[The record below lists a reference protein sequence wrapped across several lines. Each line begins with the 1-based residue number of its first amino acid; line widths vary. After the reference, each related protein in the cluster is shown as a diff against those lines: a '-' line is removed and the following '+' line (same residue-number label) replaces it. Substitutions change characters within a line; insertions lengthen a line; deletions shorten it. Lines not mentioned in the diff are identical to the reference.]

1 MMNMH
6 TRVGLGVALL
16 VVALAPLGCEDNSSS
31 SGGLPT
37 VDGGPPDGNTNPDP
51 DPPVPSEC
59 VPPTGPGVKHPG
71 SINAAETWT
80 AADSPHILQYDTSI
94 YAPVTIEP
102 CAEVLI
108 GAGHIV
114 TVRDGG
120 ALTAEGTATKR
131 IHFGAQ
137 DPSKPYGQIHFAAR
151 PGRFAYVTFDG
162 GGAPGNTAVYNRG
175 LLDFQGDVDSPTQE
189 SLFVDH
195 VTISGSLSNGIE
207 LDSNAGFVKGSNA
220 LVIKGSAAHPLSI
233 CARSVGDIPVGNYT
247 GNTIDQILLPV
258 TARNEYVDETTTLH
272 ERGVPYLVGT
282 PVSAGIMTIESATGK
297 PAVTL
302 TIEPGVTMKFKKDGG
317 LRIANFSGTEP
328 ARGSLV
334 AVGTADKKIT
344 FASNDPAAAPGAW
357 LGLRFGDLPTTTNK
371 LQHVRVENAGGV
383 SSSGSGSCPDNEEVL
398 NDAAI
403 RITGWPTSQFIT
415 DTEIVGSLTNGI
427 DRGWRD
433 DREKVDF
440 LSTISFTGVTLCN
453 QTYPPNAA
461 NVCPAKEAVPC
472 PK

>member
-1 MMNMH
+1 MMNMN

-37 VDGGPPDGNTNPDP
+37 ADSGVPDGNPNPDP

-59 VPPTGPGVKHPG
+59 VAPTGPGVMHPG

-131 IHFGAQ
+131 IHIGAQ
-137 DPSKPYGQIHFAAR
+137 DPSKPYARIHFSGR

-162 GGAPGNTAVYNRG
+162 GGAPLNTADYNQG

-195 VTISGSLSNGIE
+195 VTISGSLSNGIQ
-207 LDSNAGFVKGSNA
+207 LGSNAGFVKGSDA
-220 LVIKGSAAHPLSI
+220 LVIKGAAAYPLSI
-233 CARSVGDIPVGNYT
+233 CARSVENVPVGNYT

-258 TARNEYVDETTTLH
+258 TARNDYVDESTTLH
-272 ERGVPYLVGT
+272 ERGVPYMVGT
-282 PVSAGIMTIESATGK
+282 PVSAGSLVVGAATGK

-302 TIEPGVTMKFKKDGG
+302 TIEPGVTMKFKKDGV
-317 LRIANFSGTEP
+317 LRISNFTTTLPASG
-328 ARGSLV
+328 ALV
-334 AVGTADKKIT
+334 AVGTPEKKIT
-344 FASNDPAAAPGAW
+344 FAANVPAPGGW
-357 LGLRFGDLPTTTNK
+357 LGLRYGDLPLTNNR
-371 LQHVRVENAGGV
+371 LEYARIENAGGP
-383 SSSGSGSCPDNEEVL
+383 SSSGSGSCPDNEEL
-398 NDAAI
+398 MNDAAI
-403 RITGWPTSQFIT
+403 RISGWPSTQFVKN
-415 DTEIVGSLTNGI
+415 TEIVGSPTNGI

-433 DREKVDF
+433 DREKIDF
-440 LSTISFTGVTLCN
+440 LSTITFTDVTLCN

-461 NVCPAKEAVPC
+461 NVCPAQADVPC